1 MTRHIMR
8 YVIIILG
15 CFLSAAAYNLFL
27 IPMNFVTG
35 GVSGI
40 AVILYYLF
48 GLPIGTMNFVINI
61 PILYIAYRYF
71 GRLYFFDTI
80 LGTILFSVALDLT
93 AFLTAYPPLK
103 EPILCA
109 VIGGVIS
116 GAGYGLIF
124 RSNCNTGGVD
134 VIAALIKKLYSYSI
148 GMMIFVMDCLI
159 VMAGIWMFDYDIAAY
174 SFIAMYLAGVL
185 TNKFIAGFDTRKS
198 VMIMTGEPEKIADA
212 IMIELDRGVTFLY
225 GQGGYTRQDR
235 KIVYAVVSMRQVSRI
250 REITLDID
258 ANAFFIISD
267 ANEVTGEGF
276 SHH

>member
-8 YVIIILG
+8 YVIIIFG
-15 CFLSAAAYNLFL
+15 CFLAAAAYNLFL

-48 GLPIGTMNFVINI
+48 DLPIGTMNFVINI

-80 LGTILFSVALDLT
+80 LGTILFSLALDLT
-93 AFLTAYPPLK
+93 SFLTAYPPLK

-134 VIAALIKKLYSYSI
+134 VIAALIKKLYSYNI
-148 GMMIFVMDCLI
+148 GTMIFVMDCLI

-198 VMIMTGEPEKIADA
+198 VMIMTQEPEKIADA

-258 ANAFFIISD
+258 AKAFFIISD

>member
-198 VMIMTGEPEKIADA
+198 VMIMTQKPEKIADA

>member
-198 VMIMTGEPEKIADA
+198 VMIMTQEPEKIADA

-258 ANAFFIISD
+258 AKAFFIISD